1 MGSKEEKQE
10 AAAKEAATK
19 EPAPAAAKKKG
30 RKKVTHEQARA
41 ACMRVMEEMF
51 DLPAVLRGRKPVS
64 QLAGLWPIAGWFCT
78 VFVGMGMTVL
88 NANTMRDTQSTLYLR
103 NFGSFARAM
112 GASVSVVIL
121 DSINQAVQQFFR
133 TRIAYAWRQQLQDTL
148 HSTYFRDMVY
158 YRQTTWGDSIPDPG
172 QRITR
177 DIGMLAFEL
186 RIFCTSLVNEILRA
200 VQAVWRIYWLLPEQ
214 RWLIP
219 FIICWSWGNL
229 AFRNF
234 FSPALERGLLM
245 AKQSRISG
253 AFRDAHSRLAQHGE
267 GVISF
272 GGVAAEARRLN
283 SRLDATLALSRRMSW
298 LFIKERFTMSIS
310 GEIISQ
316 TLTSSLVQVPMIA
329 ADYHLKAPPNAS
341 EALRMKANADMLAQ
355 MTFNDQLV
363 RDLQMYVGHLSRLG
377 RSL

>member
-1 MGSKEEKQE
+1 
-10 AAAKEAATK
+10 
-19 EPAPAAAKKKG
+19 
-30 RKKVTHEQARA
+30 
-41 ACMRVMEEMF
+41 
-51 DLPAVLRGRKPVS
+51 
-64 QLAGLWPIAGWFCT
+64 
-78 VFVGMGMTVL
+78 MT
-88 NANTMRDTQSTLYLR
+88 
-103 NFGSFARAM
+103 
-112 GASVSVVIL
+112 
-121 DSINQAVQQFFR
+121 
-133 TRIAYAWRQQLQDTL
+133 
-148 HSTYFRDMVY
+148 Y

-310 GEIISQ
+310 GEIVSRTIIAGIWVAFFQ
-316 TLTSSLVQVPMIA
+316 ECQLSS
-329 ADYHLKAPPNAS
+329 
-341 EALRMKANADMLAQ
+341 
-355 MTFNDQLV
+355 
-363 RDLQMYVGHLSRLG
+363 
-377 RSL
+377 